1 MVHESNALQVVKA
14 WCLARA
20 AQSQYASCRSTSPA
34 VDEQDV
40 SGKLEWIRTRDGKG

>member
-1 MVHESNALQVVKA
+1 MVHESNALQVVVKA

-20 AQSQYASCRSTSPA
+20 AQCASCRSTSPA

-40 SGKLEWIRTRDGKG
+40 RQARVDWGEMG